1 MYKYWREPTW
11 IGCNPHQWRSGSTT
25 NQIKD
30 ILESMGEIMDVLR
43 ESGFKK
49 ITSKPVFVL
58 SPGYVHLPDCLKF
71 VYAMIT
77 LFSEMK

>member
-1 MYKYWREPTW
+1 
-11 IGCNPHQWRSGSTT
+11 
-25 NQIKD
+25 
-30 ILESMGEIMDVLR
+30 MGEIMDVLR
-43 ESGFKK
+43 ESDFKK

-58 SPGYVHLPDCLKF
+58 SPGYGHLPDGLKF